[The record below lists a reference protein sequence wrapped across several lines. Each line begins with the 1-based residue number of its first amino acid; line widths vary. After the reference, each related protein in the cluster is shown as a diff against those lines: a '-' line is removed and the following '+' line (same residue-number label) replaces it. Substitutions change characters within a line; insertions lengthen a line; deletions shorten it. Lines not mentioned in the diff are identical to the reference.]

1 MSPRISPT
9 RSSVARDSWKPRLF
23 ASSQA
28 RRAASSPWST
38 VAKRSRCRES
48 ASAEVGSAGSC
59 CTSVTL
65 RGYAAVRNDFRPGS
79 ASLAAR
85 PAEAGSALPVAA
97 GGRTPR
103 RPEERDGA
111 LGDQLRPLVDQV
123 EPRARDVLHREVVGV
138 VLVPA
143 EERWEL
149 PGVVAAAVRDPA
161 VERQGRRPQPGPAV
175 PAARAAAVLPQ
186 GELPV

>member
-1 MSPRISPT
+1 MSPRTSAT

-38 VAKRSRCRES
+38 VAKRSPCRES

-65 RGYAAVRNDFRPGS
+65 RGYAEARTGFRAGS
-79 ASLAAR
+79 ALPGRRAR
-85 PAEAGSALPVAA
+85 PDAPESPGGCGSALPVAA
-97 GGRTPR
+97 GGLPLG
-103 RPEERDGA
+103 RPEQRERP

-123 EPRARDVLHREVVGV
+123 EPGARDVLHREVVGV
-138 VLVPA
+138 LLVPA
-143 EERWEL
+143 EEQWEL
-149 PGVVAAAVRDPA
+149 PGVVVPAVQDSA
-161 VERQGRRPQPGPAV
+161 VERQGRRSLPGAAV
-175 PAARAAAVLPQ
+175 PAARA
-186 GELPV
+186 